1 MLYRPWWAATG
12 PIARQASVRST
23 EKFVTPMYRTL
34 PAATTRSRAS
44 IDSSVGVE
52 ATETLIDLL
61 PDRCRA
67 QIVADRSRVVPEEP
81 ALASDQDAVAATRQ
95 GLPEHLLGVAKSVDR
110 GDVKVGNPEIDG
122 GPDRPDGLLVGAS
135 VPRAS
140 AADPPAAEADG
151 REGEI
156 GHRRHSLVLHGLSR

>member
-1 MLYRPWWAATG
+1 MHL
-12 PIARQASVRST
+12 V
-23 EKFVTPMYRTL
+23 EVEV
-34 PAATTRSRAS
+34 
-44 IDSSVGVE
+44 VGVE

-135 VPRAS
+135 VPRL
-140 AADPPAAEADG
+140 
-151 REGEI
+151 
-156 GHRRHSLVLHGLSR
+156 SLIHISEPTRLGMISYAVFCLKKKN